1 MGSSLNFAANIKG
14 IWLYKEGPM
23 VSWGIEVINSLK
35 IALIFEAKLRD
46 DP

>member
-14 IWLYKEGPM
+14 IWLYNKGPM